1 MRKIIFTAFN
11 LLIIT
16 GLLMGQT
23 KWTEITYS
31 YQTGTVPPPHFYHY
45 NFTVNSGGFGTL
57 VYQPDYADTDTWVY
71 TIKLSDQDIRK
82 VDEAITKSKIL
93 DETIPALADTLRPI
107 GGSLES
113 VTVMLTQDPN
123 LDQMPQKI
131 VTPEFP
137 EEEYKEQLEK
147 LYSVIKNLIPQ
158 CTWNEINERK
168 DEYIKNYKQ

>member
-1 MRKIIFTAFN
+1 MRKIIFSAFS

-16 GLLMGQT
+16 GLLSAQT

-31 YQTGTVPPPHFYHY
+31 YQTGTVPPPYFYHY

-57 VYQPDYADTDTWVY
+57 VYQPDYPDTETWVY
-71 TIKLSDQDIRK
+71 TIKLTHEEIKQ
-82 VDEAITKSKIL
+82 VDEAIIKSKIL

-107 GGSLES
+107 GGSLEN
-113 VTVMLTQDPN
+113 VIVMLVQSPD

-137 EEEYKEQLEK
+137 QTKYKEQLDE
-147 LYSVIKNLIPQ
+147 LYTIIKNLIPQ
-158 CTWNEINERK
+158 STWDEINARK
-168 DEYIKNYKQ
+168 DEFIKNYKQ

>member
-1 MRKIIFTAFN
+1 MKKIIFSAFS

-16 GLLMGQT
+16 GLLSAQT

-31 YQTGTVPPPHFYHY
+31 YQTGTVPPPYFYHY

-57 VYQPDYADTDTWVY
+57 VYQPDYPDTETWFY
-71 TIKLSDQDIRK
+71 TIKLTHEEIKQ
-82 VDEAITKSKIL
+82 VDEAIIKSKIL

-107 GGSLES
+107 GGSLEN
-113 VTVMLTQDPN
+113 VIVMLVQSPD

-137 EEEYKEQLEK
+137 QTKYKEQLDE
-147 LYSVIKNLIPQ
+147 LYTIIKNLIPQ
-158 CTWNEINERK
+158 STWDEINARK
-168 DEYIKNYKQ
+168 DEFIKNYKQ